1 MMNAKFFTTRQHCG
15 SPSSC
20 PMIPN
25 PNHPSNDQRLFL
37 PPQKGHHL
45 RTARRGAAIPDSQFT
60 ASSPLSFSL
69 CPLGR
74 CGWKPKSSLGLP
86 EEERRVRG
94 RRPPPNRTCY
104 CYTHAPTHAHARRA
118 VHRSSCRSLAR
129 HSRRAALSPER
140 EREERE
146 RERGELYTRDGASA
160 FFLPT
165 GASAVALNRRS
176 EAAPQR
182 VTAAASCQLAAERE
196 RERERG
202 ERAKSTLIFPFG
214 R

>member
-140 EREERE
+140 ERERE
-146 RERGELYTRDGASA
+146 
-160 FFLPT
+160 
-165 GASAVALNRRS
+165 
-176 EAAPQR
+176 
-182 VTAAASCQLAAERE
+182 ERE
-196 RERERG
+196 RERERERRGDFSSSSAAQLCCCLSPVGG
-202 ERAKSTLIFPFG
+202 EVKHLLPCLSGGQMLLLLGEVRQSIV
-214 R
+214 

>member
-1 MMNAKFFTTRQHCG
+1 MQLCLPMMNAKFFTTRQHCG

-146 RERGELYTRDGASA
+146 REREREESSTRE
-160 FFLPT
+160 T
-165 GASAVALNRRS
+165 ALALSSFRPARPRS
-176 EAAPQR
+176 HS
-182 VTAAASCQLAAERE
+182 TAAARPPRS
-196 RERERG
+196 G
-202 ERAKSTLIFPFG
+202 
-214 R
+214 